1 MFNLRKACP
10 SFSSL
15 PLLIAGVFAI
25 GAALMPHTAKAQVD
39 SSKITDSPVRPGGI
53 DQVIHY
59 QAADSMVLSL
69 GDNRVSLFHQAHLDM
84 GPTEL
89 DAYRIDVNLIS
100 KMLHAVGHIDSS
112 GLYSDK
118 PELADGADRYIA
130 DSLLYNAQTQKG
142 RVYGLRLSQ
151 DEAQIQLG
159 AVLKESNGHFVGAA
173 GKITTCTDDH
183 PHFYLNAKQVKVMP
197 DNKVLFGP
205 ANLVIAGI
213 PTPLALPFGL
223 APIKKGQRNGLIFP
237 SYGYNQFNKSY
248 YLQNLGY
255 YRGLGPYADI
265 QATADAYLNGDLR
278 LGLRSNLVR
287 RYKYRGQLAVQASRF
302 SNGLDIANPN
312 FGRSTDFSIQGS
324 FTADPKWLPGIGLN
338 GNLNIVT
345 GDFNRLNARD
355 INSISNNQFQSSLNY
370 SRGLWQNKANLSVS
384 ARHSQNTQT
393 RDFTVELPNVNFG
406 VSSLTPF
413 ASKTGSNRKWYQQLR
428 LSYNANLGNQLK
440 SKDSLIF
447 SPQFRDALQDL
458 RSGMKHRIPIS
469 TNIKLFNGIVN
480 LTPSA
485 NYQEIWY
492 QKRLIRYYEPLSK
505 AVESRDSLGFF
516 RLYNYDVNAS
526 LQTNIYGT
534 FTNLHWGNIR
544 AIRHTLAPSVSFGY
558 RPDTDPFAKGWKDRY
573 WDSSGKAIEYNPFQ
587 NGIYGSLSSSS
598 GGFVNFGLSN
608 NLQAKKATGSDSTG
622 KDITEKINLIDQF
635 NLNSGYNILADSLNW
650 DDLRL
655 TFNTVLFKQLRIGA
669 SASYT
674 PYAMANGRTI
684 NAWQWHD
691 QGQLLRFRNASIS
704 LNTRLDPKLF
714 QKLAKGTTE
723 ASSEFQNPVLGAPE
737 TAGSATEAER
747 AMIERE
753 PWNYYDFNIPW
764 SINFT
769 YLVAYNN
776 EAVLE
781 SQRLGNHRLTLSGD
795 LSITPEWKIA
805 YNTGYDFKNMRMAGS
820 QFSVVRSLHCW
831 QMEFS
836 WIPDGYRK
844 SWTFTLRPKSALL
857 QDLKLNK
864 RESFYAP
871 FAQ

>member
-1 MFNLRKACP
+1 
-10 SFSSL
+10 
-15 PLLIAGVFAI
+15 
-25 GAALMPHTAKAQVD
+25 
-39 SSKITDSPVRPGGI
+39 
-53 DQVIHY
+53 
-59 QAADSMVLSL
+59 
-69 GDNRVSLFHQAHLDM
+69 
-84 GPTEL
+84 
-89 DAYRIDVNLIS
+89 
-100 KMLHAVGHIDSS
+100 
-112 GLYSDK
+112 
-118 PELADGADRYIA
+118 
-130 DSLLYNAQTQKG
+130 
-142 RVYGLRLSQ
+142 
-151 DEAQIQLG
+151 
-159 AVLKESNGHFVGAA
+159 
-173 GKITTCTDDH
+173 
-183 PHFYLNAKQVKVMP
+183 
-197 DNKVLFGP
+197 
-205 ANLVIAGI
+205 
-213 PTPLALPFGL
+213 
-223 APIKKGQRNGLIFP
+223 
-237 SYGYNQFNKSY
+237 
-248 YLQNLGY
+248 
-255 YRGLGPYADI
+255 
-265 QATADAYLNGDLR
+265 
-278 LGLRSNLVR
+278 
-287 RYKYRGQLAVQASRF
+287 
-302 SNGLDIANPN
+302 
-312 FGRSTDFSIQGS
+312 
-324 FTADPKWLPGIGLN
+324 
-338 GNLNIVT
+338 
-345 GDFNRLNARD
+345 
-355 INSISNNQFQSSLNY
+355 FQSSLNY

-573 WDSSGKAIEYNPFQ
+573 RDSSGKAIEYNPFQ

-622 KDITEKINLIDQF
+622 KDITEKVNLIDQF

-691 QGQLLRFRNASIS
+691 QGQLLRFRNAGIS